1 MQMAKKIMIIRHG
14 EKPDKKTSV
23 KGVTAAGVKDKQEL
37 STRGWQR
44 SGALVRFFNPL
55 GKQCS
60 HPALAVPDVILA
72 EDPKGHIKSQRPL
85 HTILALSQSLKKKP
99 VLRYTK
105 GQEQALT
112 KFAIAQPGVVL
123 ICWEH
128 RAIIA
133 IANALTGNKKSSP
146 QKWPG
151 TRFDIVWVFDQQGSR
166 WTLTQVPQLLLPGD
180 RSGPV

>member
-1 MQMAKKIMIIRHG
+1 MAQKIMIIRHG
-14 EKPDKKTSV
+14 EKPDKKAAV

-44 SGALVRFFNPL
+44 SGALVRFFNPINNH
-55 GKQCS
+55 CS

-85 HTILALSQSLKKKP
+85 HTISALAQSLKKNP

-105 GQEQALT
+105 GQELALA
-112 KFAIAQPGVVL
+112 KFAQAQPGVVL

-128 RAIIA
+128 SAIIE
-133 IANALTGNKKSSP
+133 IANLLTGDKKSSP
-146 QKWPG
+146 QNWQGK
-151 TRFDIVWVFDQQGSR
+151 RFDLVWVFDLQNGNWQ
-166 WTLTQVPQLLLPGD
+166 LTQVPQLLLPGD
-180 RSGPV
+180 LPRPM